1 VVSTQ
6 ITKADK
12 AEHVKRKR
20 HVAPHTT
27 TSSKRA
33 LEKPSLTKPLLQHGL
48 GASYAHLEVV
58 GTVSDGVYL
67 LLSVSRFGC
76 QTTSSGLHGSQLWGG
91 GAQDQQDGPAGEG
104 GSA

>member
-1 VVSTQ
+1 M
-6 ITKADK
+6 
-12 AEHVKRKR
+12 H
-20 HVAPHTT
+20 HTLQPQV
-27 TSSKRA
+27 RA
-33 LEKPSLTKPLLQHGL
+33 LEKPSLTKLLLQHGL

-76 QTTSSGLHGSQLWGG
+76 QTTSYGLHGPQLWGG